1 MNTIFNSY
9 NGNNIISLYQE
20 LPVRIKSN
28 KKLFCEFIYDYTSK
42 KYVTKSSRVGYSAI
56 AKHIE
61 KYCDKYDIDYPCT
74 DSIDAE
80 WVEEFV
86 YYLKSDCNLMLTTIV
101 GMLEKLRALLN
112 KATLYGH
119 PIDNSFREI
128 KLKSEETNAV
138 YLPDDEILKIYF
150 YKELN
155 KKEEIV
161 RDYFIIAC
169 LTGLR
174 YSDFTRLEKSHFQDG
189 NNVIRIKTK
198 KTGKVVNIPVDKYIL
213 EIMEKHNWIL
223 PKCCCVQAF
232 NGILQWLCQ
241 RIGFT
246 QEIRCERTIGL
257 EVVTTIKQKWEM
269 ISSHTGRRSFA
280 TNMYRAGFDM
290 LEIMRI
296 TGHTSFKTFLRYIRY
311 TVESS
316 AKSMIGHPHF
326 RRNE

>member
-1 MNTIFNSY
+1 MRITNCISLILKVNIMNTIFNSY
-9 NGNNIISLYQE
+9 NGNNIIPLYQE

-42 KYVTKSSRVGYSAI
+42 KYVTKPSRVGYNAI

-61 KYCDKYDIDYPCT
+61 KYCDKYDIDHPYT

-119 PIDNSFREI
+119 SIDNSFREI

-155 KKEEIV
+155 KKEEVV
-161 RDYFIIAC
+161 RDYFIIASGGSNTQVKS
-169 LTGLR
+169 LAEE
-174 YSDFTRLEKSHFQDG
+174 LEQKMDEVGVHPKRVEG
-189 NNVIRIKTK
+189 EKTAVWVLMDYGDVLVHIFHGD
-198 KTGKVVNIPVDKYIL
+198 T
-213 EIMEKHNWIL
+213 
-223 PKCCCVQAF
+223 Q
-232 NGILQWLCQ
+232 
-241 RIGFT
+241 IG
-246 QEIRCERTIGL
+246 RASCRER
-257 EVVTTIKQKWEM
+257 V
-269 ISSHTGRRSFA
+269 
-280 TNMYRAGFDM
+280 
-290 LEIMRI
+290 
-296 TGHTSFKTFLRYIRY
+296 
-311 TVESS
+311 
-316 AKSMIGHPHF
+316 
-326 RRNE
+326 